1 MLDYL
6 CIHVLVH
13 CLVSNANIT
22 GLYEPRVGRYLERS
36 FSLPFLGFF
45 LYLHCVVLRLS
56 SIKFY
61 SEKVE

>member
-45 LYLHCVVLRLS
+45 YVFALCG
-56 SIKFY
+56 IKAF
-61 SEKVE
+61 VH